1 MELGEFIKKYRE
13 ENDLSLREFANKSGL
28 SHAYIAKL
36 ESGIDPRS
44 GKKVEP
50 TLDTI
55 KKIADATDTQLIE
68 VLKLMGYVESNNEEK
83 SECMLDE
90 EIKQIISN
98 LDSEF
103 IDILKDLDGMTKE
116 EKKILTIFLEGMKL
130 HRNK

>member
-68 VLKLMGYVESNNEEK
+68 ILKLMGYVDADIEGK
-83 SECMLDE
+83 SERMLDE
-90 EIKQIISN
+90 EIKDILSN
-98 LDSEF
+98 LDPEF
-103 IDILKDLDGMTKE
+103 IDILKDLEGMTKE
-116 EKKILTIFLEGMKL
+116 EKKVFTIFLEGMKL
-130 HRNK
+130 RRNK